1 MNWMFIHELAEAS
14 VKLSLWSVALALISS
29 KVTSWDR
36 DFFFYCVLTVG

>member
-14 VKLSLWSVALALISS
+14 VKLSLWSVALPLISS

-36 DFFFYCVLTVG
+36 DFYCMLTVV